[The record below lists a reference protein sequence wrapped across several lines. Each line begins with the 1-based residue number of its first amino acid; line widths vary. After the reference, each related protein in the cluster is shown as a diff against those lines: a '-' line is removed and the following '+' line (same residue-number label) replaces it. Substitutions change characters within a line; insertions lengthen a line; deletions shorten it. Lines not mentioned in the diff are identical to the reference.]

1 MAKIEVKIGYTK
13 KVGDF
18 DFLRAD
24 VGISDIDTD
33 IPLDSQLAPAK
44 EYLATLWDMAK
55 EDINTQFKQQV
66 ENLSK

>member
-33 IPLDSQLAPAK
+33 IPLDSKLDHAK
-44 EYLATLWDMAK
+44 EYLATLWDMVK
-55 EDINTQFKQQV
+55 EDINEQYKQQV